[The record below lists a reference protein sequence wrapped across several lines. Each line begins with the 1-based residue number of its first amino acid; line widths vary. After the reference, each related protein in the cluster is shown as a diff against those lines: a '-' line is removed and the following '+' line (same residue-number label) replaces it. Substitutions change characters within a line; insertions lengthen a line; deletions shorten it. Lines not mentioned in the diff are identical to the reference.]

1 MIYMYSTVKNPKLF
15 YQIFSPTSIS
25 TTGFFIFFLSSMLV
39 FFVALQKRAKTLFQ
53 QLRAVGLIR
62 GRKKTKPA
70 RKLWSSLDA
79 SPTAFAAMEVSSQFK
94 QVFEVID
101 ENGDGKIS
109 PSELS
114 EVLLCLGYNKSI
126 ATKEADGMVKEMD
139 CDGDGFVDLDEF
151 LDVMINYNNNTTGN
165 TDGKEDNDDDH
176 DHLLDAFLVFDTD
189 KNGKISAKELRRVLV
204 RLGCDKCSLGECRR
218 MIQGVDKDGDGF
230 VDFEEFRLMMTR
242 ATD

>member
-1 MIYMYSTVKNPKLF
+1 
-15 YQIFSPTSIS
+15 
-25 TTGFFIFFLSSMLV
+25 MLV

-62 GRKKTKPA
+62 GRKKTKRN
-70 RKLWSSLDA
+70 RKLWPSLDA
-79 SPTAFAAMEVSSQFK
+79 SATEAMEVSSQFK
-94 QVFEVID
+94 RVFEVID

-126 ATKEADGMVKEMD
+126 ATKEAEGMVREMD
-139 CDGDGFVDLDEF
+139 CNGDGFVDLDEF
-151 LDVMINYNNNTTGN
+151 LDVMINCNHNSNNRTTDN
-165 TDGKEDNDDDH
+165 NSDEKQDNDDDGEDH

-242 ATD
+242 STD

>member
-1 MIYMYSTVKNPKLF
+1 
-15 YQIFSPTSIS
+15 
-25 TTGFFIFFLSSMLV
+25 MLV

-62 GRKKTKPA
+62 GRKKTKRN
-70 RKLWSSLDA
+70 RKLWPSLDA
-79 SPTAFAAMEVSSQFK
+79 SATEAMEVSSQFK
-94 QVFEVID
+94 RVFEVID

-126 ATKEADGMVKEMD
+126 ATKEAEGMVREMD
-139 CDGDGFVDLDEF
+139 
-151 LDVMINYNNNTTGN
+151 Y
-165 TDGKEDNDDDH
+165 
-176 DHLLDAFLVFDTD
+176 

-218 MIQGVDKDGDGF
+218 MIQAVDKDGDGF

-242 ATD
+242 STD